1 MASYG
6 NSGEWQPSPWQETP
20 LASFQHLRGLIQS
33 PPEALQQELP
43 NNFPHVGV
51 WWMTFWI
58 TLWKKLS
65 LYHVHWEKSMRST
78 DMTMA
83 MAGSMSEFG
92 NAHKY
97 SHTSARITAPCAQL
111 AKVNTTSGKRWPTL
125 TRENPPT
132 PPKKNSPKIIR
143 FRIPPNLV
151 PEILGDWKWFHTP
164 SPFFINWVGLL
175 EVFFL
180 IQKLGKSIS
189 WGKQHVLI
197 SFFLGTHRKFYITPW
212 KNGGCKTTFLFGT

>member
-1 MASYG
+1 MAIPANG
-6 NSGEWQPSPWQETP
+6 NLLPRGKKHRSPVSNTCVDW
-20 LASFQHLRGLIQS
+20 SNHLLK
-33 PPEALQQELP
+33 PF
-43 NNFPHVGV
+43 NKNFRTTFHMFRV

-83 MAGSMSEFG
+83 MAGSMSDFG

-175 EVFFL
+175 EVFFPDPKVGE
-180 IQKLGKSIS
+180 INFLGKTTC
-189 WGKQHVLI
+189 VNL
-197 SFFLGTHRKFYITPW
+197 FFLGYAPEVLHNTL
-212 KNGGCKTTFLFGT
+212 KNGGWKTTFLFGT